1 MRLVDIWDID
11 QNFWT
16 LNPQL
21 KLAFKD
27 VYDGDKA
34 KDKAASSKLM
44 WAVALFIDPKSK
56 FKDLTELE
64 REEMIAKDYNKA
76 FSITSTQHILDKWKK
91 FLSPA
96 ERQLL
101 QLERIFNEREAY
113 LSGLKFT
120 KENADEL
127 EKRFAAT
134 GKLFEELARLKDMIA
149 EEESEGIV
157 KKGQVES
164 LSEKG
169 EI

>member
-1 MRLVDIWDID
+1 MKLVDIWGIEE
-11 QNFWT
+11 NFWI

-27 VYDGDKA
+27 VYDGDKS
-34 KDKAASSKLM
+34 KGKESSSKLM
-44 WAVALFIDPKSK
+44 WSVALFIDPKSK
-56 FKDLTELE
+56 FKDLPEHS
-64 REEMIAKDYNKA
+64 REDIIAKDYNKA
-76 FSITSTQHILDKWKK
+76 FTVESTKHIIDKWKT

-113 LSGLKFT
+113 LASMKFN

-127 EKRFAAT
+127 EKRFGAT
-134 GKLFEELARLKDMIA
+134 GKLFDELARLKDLIA

-157 KKGQVES
+157 KGNAIES